1 MPTQPSKQQATA
13 TTSDHWLSRALRAAS
28 RASLAAQRGNRCQA
42 VTVAGL
48 RYPVGVRLALLV
60 LLASCAHSAPPSP
73 AAIEPGH
80 ALGMN
85 DVSILLPL
93 PRDPQAPVL
102 ASAAELVDR
111 AWFDT
116 LVTEHHDIAPRNGA
130 TVAFEDFHVVAIR
143 FDLCDRT
150 ATGACPTRVPGR
162 LRLVLQ
168 PMYTV
173 AGATLAHDIALH
185 AFYAIPADQL
195 ATTVD
200 ELRALAALQHA
211 PPTARLDVSLAAGD
225 PVYLAHLRAL
235 VLRHARV
242 DNLDRLTVIG
252 QHADS
257 AAFSWVFRGLERT
270 GLPVAIPGVAANEQS
285 LMVSG
290 GDTIYRIDDLI
301 DEPAGF
307 ALATNG
313 AQFAAAS
320 PDQRAASLEALTAI
334 QNPALH
340 DTTNTQCIACH
351 VATFLTARRVATSG
365 LDPAAIAGRFQS
377 SRDLTVHSI
386 AATDAR
392 VVRGFGWAASFPA
405 ISQRVAND
413 TAQVLAEIDARFPPR
428 QP

>member
-1 MPTQPSKQQATA
+1 MHADQPSKQQATA
-13 TTSDHWLSRALRAAS
+13 TASDHWLSCALRTAP
-28 RASLAAQRGNRCQA
+28 RASLAAPRGNRCQA
-42 VTVAGL
+42 VTGL
-48 RYPVGVRLALLV
+48 RYPVGVRPALLV
-60 LLASCAHSAPPSP
+60 LLASCAHPAPPAP
-73 AAIEPGH
+73 AAVEPGH

-102 ASAAELVDR
+102 ASAAALVDR

-116 LVTEHHDIAPRNGA
+116 LVTEHHDIAPRNGS

-150 ATGACPTRVPGR
+150 AIGACPTGVPGR

-173 AGATLAHDIALH
+173 DGTTLAHDIALH

-195 ATTVD
+195 AATVD
-200 ELRALAALQHA
+200 DLRALA
-211 PPTARLDVSLAAGD
+211 RLTPATTRLGVSLAAGD
-225 PVYLAHLRAL
+225 LIYLARLRGL
-235 VLRHARV
+235 VLRYARAE
-242 DNLDRLTVIG
+242 NLDRLTVIG

-270 GLPVAIPGVAANEQS
+270 GLPVAIPGVAAGEQS

-290 GDTIYRIDDLI
+290 GDTIYRIDDLV

-313 AQFAAAS
+313 AHFAAAS
-320 PDQRAASLEALTAI
+320 PDQRAASLEALIAI

-351 VATFLTARRVATSG
+351 VATFLTARRAATSG
-365 LDPAAIAGRFQS
+365 LDPAAVAGRFQS

-413 TAQVLAEIDARFPPR
+413 TAQVLAEIDARFPPSR
-428 QP
+428 P